1 MKFTFL
7 GNLIQYG
14 PIKLNDSPVQL
25 CESQNTFRC
34 YFRQASQFSWT
45 YEKLN
50 FLTNLFALLNI
61 YLFTFQ
67 EGTLLSKQRTK
78 LLEKTR

>member
-1 MKFTFL
+1 MGIPVEIQFNPDPNNKLMKFTFL

-34 YFRQASQFSWT
+34 YFRQASQFS
-45 YEKLN
+45 
-50 FLTNLFALLNI
+50 
-61 YLFTFQ
+61 
-67 EGTLLSKQRTK
+67 
-78 LLEKTR
+78 